1 MSKSK
6 PTTTS
11 LEGGSLGALAGAV
24 GTLAMDLVWYARHK
38 QQGGEAEF
46 PEWEF
51 STGTEGYEQAG
62 APAQVGKRVTE
73 TLLDEAPPPEKAG
86 LTTDVVHWLTGV
98 GWGAAHGVA
107 AGSFRAPV
115 PVLGPLTGAVAWAT
129 AYAVLAPAG
138 LYKPMWEYPPRTL
151 WKDLSA
157 HLVFGTVTGVVFQAL
172 ARRRP

>member
-1 MSKSK
+1 MSRSK
-6 PTTTS
+6 PTP
-11 LEGGSLGALAGAV
+11 LAGAGLGALAGAV

-51 STGTEGYEQAG
+51 SAGTEGYEQAG
-62 APAQVGKRVTE
+62 APAQVGKRVME
-73 TLLDEAPPPEKAG
+73 HLVDDAPPPDKAG

-98 GWGAAHGVA
+98 GWGTAHGLA
-107 AGSFRAPV
+107 AASVRAPV
-115 PVLGPLTGAVAWAT
+115 PVLGPLTGVVAWAT

-138 LYKPMWEYPPRTL
+138 LYEPMWEYQPRTL

-157 HLVFGTVTGVVFQAL
+157 HLVFGTVTGIAFQAF